1 MATLPWAGIVFVI
14 VAWAFPFGV
23 KVTVIALVIVAV
35 AVTRYSEEGEEEEFG
50 ELHDGNF
57 FLCFLPGEYEIIDLV
72 MVLEDC

>member
-23 KVTVIALVIVAV
+23 KVTV
-35 AVTRYSEEGEEEEFG
+35 RYSEEGEEEEFG